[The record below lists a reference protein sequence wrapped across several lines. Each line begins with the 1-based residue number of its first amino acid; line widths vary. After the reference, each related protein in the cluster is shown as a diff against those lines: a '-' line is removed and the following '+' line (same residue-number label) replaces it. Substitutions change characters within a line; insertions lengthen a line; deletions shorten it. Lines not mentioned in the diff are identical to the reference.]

1 MLYMV
6 VEHFKDGCAED
17 VYRRFRELGRMAPQ
31 GLRYVA
37 SWTETSYARCF
48 QVMDTDD
55 PALLESWMAN
65 WCDLIEFEV
74 QPVFT
79 SAEAA
84 AAIAPRL

>member
-1 MLYMV
+1 V
-6 VEHFKDGCAED
+6 HFKDARAED
-17 VYRRFRELGRMAPQ
+17 VYRRFRDLGRMAPE

-37 SWTETSYARCF
+37 SWTETGYARGF

-55 PALLESWMAN
+55 PALLESWMAK
-65 WCDLIEFEV
+65 WRDLIEFEV

-79 SAEAA
+79 SAPAA